1 MYLGYLYVPVSEL
14 MITILAISLRSNKGI
29 MPAFPH
35 WQVSFHTVASNGSLH
50 RDQFGNTP
58 SLWWMDMNIDMQ
70 LTCEEALG
78 MSRDV
83 IQLELKGAAY
93 LISFSNMTQLNLKT
107 GSLRRIRRRLLLH
120 LM

>member
-1 MYLGYLYVPVSEL
+1 
-14 MITILAISLRSNKGI
+14 

-35 WQVSFHTVASNGSLH
+35 WQVSFLTIASNGSLH
-50 RDQFGNTP
+50 HAQFGSSP

-70 LTCEEALG
+70 RTCEQALG
-78 MSRDV
+78 TSRD
-83 IQLELKGAAY
+83 IIHLEFKGVDY